1 MMRKRVIPVTKIV
14 MMNQIKRKIIST
26 FIFYFFCFQIES
38 IMSVKEKLNQKIQGK
53 PVFVISK
60 SYCPFCVKGKNVLK
74 KYNIK
79 PEALEIME
87 IENDPDMNEIQV
99 MFFIF
104 YSNVVILFVLC
115 RTT

>member
-1 MMRKRVIPVTKIV
+1 M
-14 MMNQIKRKIIST
+14 
-26 FIFYFFCFQIES
+26 
-38 IMSVKEKLNQKIQGK
+38 NQKIQGK

-99 MFFIF
+99 
-104 YSNVVILFVLC
+104 VQLFVKGSVINSNYMQDYMKQLTGGRSVPRVFIGGKC
-115 RTT
+115 IGGGDETESAHRSGKLQGMLESAGAL

>member
-1 MMRKRVIPVTKIV
+1 
-14 MMNQIKRKIIST
+14 
-26 FIFYFFCFQIES
+26 
-38 IMSVKEKLNQKIQGK
+38 MSVKEKISQKIQGK

-79 PEALEIME
+79 PEAMEIME

-99 MFFIF
+99 VFLTLKKGC
-104 YSNVVILFVLC
+104 VIYLTL
-115 RTT
+115 

>member
-1 MMRKRVIPVTKIV
+1 M
-14 MMNQIKRKIIST
+14 
-26 FIFYFFCFQIES
+26 FQIEYK
-38 IMSVKEKLNQKIQGK
+38 IMSVKEKISQKIQGK

-99 MFFIF
+99 VFLTLKKGC
-104 YSNVVILFVLC
+104 VIYLTL
-115 RTT
+115 